1 MKHIKFLMAAL
12 AVIFCIQTLTTTL
25 PPSCERQDKE
35 RWTLLTD
42 DVITTVY
49 HAVPAQCNADCL
61 HTASM
66 MTVHPDKLEK
76 QRILAMERTMMKQY
90 GIHYGDIVK
99 IEGTGQYDGVWQV
112 QDTMNKRFAGQ
123 HKIDLLIPV
132 GAKMGKWTNVTIYKA
147 ADRNTTEKYSKQM
160 NIS

>member
-1 MKHIKFLMAAL
+1 MKRTKFLLAAL
-12 AVIFCIQTLTTTL
+12 AVMVAVQTLTTTA
-25 PPSCERQDKE
+25 PPSCERQEKE
-35 RWTLLTD
+35 SWTLLAQ

-66 MTVHPDKLEK
+66 MVVHPDRLET

-90 GIHYGDIVK
+90 GIRYGDIVK
-99 IEGTGQYDGVWQV
+99 IEGTGRYDGVWQV

-132 GAKMGKWTNVTIYKA
+132 GAAMGKWTNVAIYKA
-147 ADRNTTEKYSKQM
+147 ADKDTADKYSRQM
-160 NIS
+160 KIS